1 MVVGPFGVGPAPS
14 GTTTSRRKGS
24 SLSTKRTGR
33 VLAAV
38 SVATLALTACTSSG
52 DNEGDQA
59 GQPSASTRPITV
71 TYAYEQ
77 EFQSYNSNL
86 AEQNGALNT
95 IVLNQVIRG
104 FWLYTPDGS
113 VQPDTEFGNYQ
124 KVSDNPLTVRYTF
137 NPKAVW
143 SDGEPLD
150 CDDAVLAW
158 AANSGRFTTGK
169 KDADGNPVRVF
180 STAGTAGFEDMNRP
194 QCKDGEKTFTAQY
207 TKVFADWVATFG
219 GFIPAHI
226 VERESGVPDIL
237 AAVDAADMKALKKAG
252 EFYNNAWIFKRGE
265 LKPEISPS
273 AGPYQLDT
281 WEAGQ
286 SITLTANPRWWGT
299 PPKAK
304 SIVIRFIKQDQQAQA
319 LQNGEIQAMDPQ
331 PNPELLN
338 QLKAIGPSVKVS
350 THDQFTYEHFDF
362 NFRKGSPFVDRELRE
377 AFAKCLPR
385 QQIVDNLI
393 KPQNPN
399 AKVQNTRYLFAFQ
412 PGYQKMADAV
422 VGTKYDAADIAG
434 AKAILDRKGK
444 KGTTVRIAY
453 MTPNPRRTSEVD
465 LVRDS
470 CEQAGF
476 KIVDAGT
483 ETFFAG
489 DVQRGKFDV
498 ALFGWSGSSLVTGS
512 SSTFIT
518 GGGNN
523 FGKYSNPQVD
533 QLTQQL
539 NAEPN
544 KDRQQVLVTQIEKI
558 LWDDLATIPVY
569 AFPGVLATSA
579 TVEGVVYNASQ
590 SGLTWNSHLWNT
602 VQ

>member
-1 MVVGPFGVGPAPS
+1 
-14 GTTTSRRKGS
+14 
-24 SLSTKRTGR
+24 

-331 PNPELLN
+331 PNPDLIN
-338 QLKAIGPSVKVS
+338 QLQALGDQITLVQGDQLTFEHLDYNFKSPVWQNESV
-350 THDQFTYEHFDF
+350 
-362 NFRKGSPFVDRELRE
+362 RE
-377 AFAKCLPR
+377 AFALCVPR
-385 QQIVDNLI
+385 QQIIDNLI
-393 KPQNPN
+393 KPQNEN
-399 AKVQNTRYLFAFQ
+399 AQILNSRYIFPFQ
-412 PGYQKMADAV
+412 PDYDAV
-422 VGTKYDAADIAG
+422 VDATRARDFDEVNLERSRQLLADAG
-434 AKAILDRKGK
+434 ATAPTVKIGYIAENQRRADTFSLIKA
-444 KGTTVRIAY
+444 
-453 MTPNPRRTSEVD
+453 
-465 LVRDS
+465 S
-470 CEQAGF
+470 CDQAGF
-476 KIVDAGT
+476 NIVDGVSP
-483 ETFFAG
+483 TFFDDG
-489 DVQRGKFDV
+489 GELDSGTFDV
-498 ALFGWSGSSLVTGS
+498 ALFAWAGSTLVTGS
-512 SSTFIT
+512 SSTYVT
-518 GGGNN
+518 DGGNN
-523 FGKYSNPQVD
+523 FGSYSNPEVD
-533 QLTQQL
+533 ELVATLNTTPDRGAQLDL
-539 NAEPN
+539 I
-544 KDRQQVLVTQIEKI
+544 KQIEAI
-558 LWDDLATIPVY
+558 LWDDLATITLFT
-569 AFPGVLATSA
+569 FPGIAAWSSNA
-579 TVEGVVYNASQ
+579 QNVEYNASQ
-590 SGLTWNSHLWNT
+590 AGLTWNMDKWSLE
-602 VQ
+602 